1 MNMRSDNSYMSA
13 ARQSVR
19 VALFNGT
26 LRPGHDGVTRVLY
39 KLLDHL
45 LLAGTPVECFSAIVP
60 EDNAQPV
67 PMHLVP
73 SVRFPLYPDYRLALP
88 GWNAFARALR
98 QFSPTVIHVN
108 SPCSL
113 GCAAVRYGQHF
124 GIPVVATYHTHF
136 PKYATYYKLPALEPC
151 GWNYL
156 RSLYN
161 GCERVYVP
169 SRPILNEL
177 AAQGI
182 HNLEWL
188 PHGVDA
194 EVFHPR
200 HRSDGWR
207 RAHGLEDKTVVLF
220 AGRLVWEKDLRTL
233 VDAWTILRTRHRDA
247 ALVLAGDGPA
257 RAELAALLPDALFL
271 GHLSGEDLTTA
282 FASSEIFLFPSTT
295 ETFGNVILE
304 AMASG
309 VVPVCADAG
318 GAADLIEHGT
328 TGRLFRP
335 RDAEDCAHQTSLLL
349 SQPSVRDAYGLR
361 ALARARMQSWG
372 SVFSRLM
379 ESYCVTVASGFSRTS
394 SRHRRAA

>member
-1 MNMRSDNSYMSA
+1 MSVQNGNSFVSA
-13 ARQSVR
+13 ARPSVR
-19 VALFNGT
+19 VAMFNGT
-26 LRPGHDGVTRVLY
+26 MQPGHDGVTRVLY

-45 LLAGTPVECFSAIVP
+45 VLTGTPVECFSAIVP
-60 EDNAQPV
+60 ERSAQQV

-73 SVRFPLYPDYRLALP
+73 SIRFPLYPDYRLALP
-88 GWNAFARALR
+88 GWNAFARTLR
-98 QFSPTVIHVN
+98 QFSPTVIHVH

-161 GCERVYVP
+161 GCERVFVP

-177 AAQGI
+177 AAHAI
-182 HNLEWL
+182 RNLEWL

-194 EVFHPR
+194 EAFHPH
-200 HRSDGWR
+200 HRSEEWR
-207 RAHGLEDKTVVLF
+207 RAHRLHDKTVLLF

-233 VDAWTILRTRHRDA
+233 VDAWAILRTRHRDA

-257 RAELAALLPDALFL
+257 HAELRTLIPDALFL
-271 GHLSGEDLTTA
+271 GHLNGEDLTTA

-318 GAADLIEHGT
+318 GAADLIHHGT

-335 RDAEDCAHQTSLLL
+335 KDAADCAQQVSLLIN
-349 SQPSVRDAYGLR
+349 QPSVRETHALQ

-372 SVFSRLM
+372 SVLSHLM
-379 ESYCVTVASGFSRTS
+379 ESYCATVASGNPRPS

>member
-1 MNMRSDNSYMSA
+1 
-13 ARQSVR
+13 
-19 VALFNGT
+19 
-26 LRPGHDGVTRVLY
+26 
-39 KLLDHL
+39 
-45 LLAGTPVECFSAIVP
+45 
-60 EDNAQPV
+60 
-67 PMHLVP
+67 MHLVP

-88 GWNAFARALR
+88 GWNAFARDLR
-98 QFSPTVIHVN
+98 RFAPTVIHIN

-161 GCERVYVP
+161 GCVRTFVP

-177 AAQGI
+177 AARGI

-188 PHGVDA
+188 PHGVDPDA
-194 EVFHPR
+194 FHPS
-200 HRSDGWR
+200 HRSDEWR
-207 RAHGLEDKTVVLF
+207 RVHGFDNRIVVLF

-233 VDAWTILRTRHRDA
+233 VDAWTVLRARHRNA

-257 RAELAALLPDALFL
+257 RAELHAMIPDAHFL
-271 GHLSGEDLTTA
+271 GHLSGEELSTA
-282 FASSEIFLFPSTT
+282 FASADVFLFPSTT

-309 VVPVCADAG
+309 VPPVCADAG
-318 GAADLIEHGT
+318 GAADLLQHGI
-328 TGRLFRP
+328 TGHLFRP
-335 RDAEDCAHQTSLLL
+335 KDAEDCAHQTSLLI
-349 SQPSVRDAYGLR
+349 SRPDMREAIASR

-372 SVFSRLM
+372 SVFSQLM
-379 ESYCVTVASGFSRTS
+379 ESYCATVAAGVPPTRF
-394 SRHRRAA
+394 RRRQAA

>member
-13 ARQSVR
+13 PRQSVR

-45 LLAGTPVECFSAIVP
+45 VLAGTPVECFSAIVP
-60 EDNAQPV
+60 DGNAQPV

-98 QFSPTVIHVN
+98 QFSPTVIHIN

-194 EVFHPR
+194 EAFHPR

-207 RAHGLEDKTVVLF
+207 HAHGLENKTVVLF

-257 RAELAALLPDALFL
+257 RAELHPLLPDALFL

-349 SQPSVRDAYGLR
+349 SQPSVREAYGLR

-372 SVFSRLM
+372 SVFSHLM
-379 ESYCVTVASGFSRTS
+379 ESYCATVASGISRKS